1 MQSIKDAGE
10 EGREAP
16 PMKKAWALL
25 AGIGAVL
32 CFLAGLFLRGLFG
45 KKTGTVESREQYQEV
60 KDAIENTSAR
70 DLVDAAHNADELR
83 ADRDGIA
90 ERARQRFRDRCN
102 AILSGK
108 SGAGTPSGSGSGD

>member
-1 MQSIKDAGE
+1 MQSIKGDGE

-16 PMKKAWALL
+16 FMKKAWAVL

-32 CFLAGLFLRGLFG
+32 CFLAGVFLRGLFG

-70 DLVDAAHNADELR
+70 DLVDAAHNADELC
-83 ADRDGIA
+83 ADRNGIA

-102 AILSGK
+102 AILSGSNDSRNHR
-108 SGAGTPSGSGSGD
+108 SG